1 MNNDQ
6 SPFSILNKAV
16 RSQYMGIYATLPPRR
31 GVKMETNSAATLPK
45 VSIWVRWAYFH
56 WSENK

>member
-16 RSQYMGIYATLPPRR
+16 RSQYMGIYMRHEPAFGARLGIDRYATQ
-31 GVKMETNSAATLPK
+31 TN
-45 VSIWVRWAYFH
+45 VSVFIRFAYFV
-56 WSENK
+56 WSGN